1 MAARKTKAPRKTKTV
16 ERNLTRE
23 LSALL
28 AKTLLPD
35 LKERARPENV
45 REALRERWA
54 QERKEHRT
62 ADDFDDW
69 IPRTLEQIGVA
80 WILSCV
86 FVRTLE
92 DRGYL
97 THARIAG
104 EGAADAEELFFRL
117 FPSLSVRDYLLAV
130 FRELS
135 HAPGGDDVLGP
146 RHNPAWQLAPGVDA
160 TRQLLEF
167 FRETDASGELV
178 WKFGGTDTRFL
189 GDLYQDVS
197 EGVRERFALL
207 QTPEFVEEFILD
219 LTLEPAI
226 KEYGLTEVRLIDPTC
241 GSGHFLLGAF
251 KRIFEARQRKAPGL
265 PPKEHAGAALAQVYG
280 VDLNPYA
287 VAIARFRLVLAYL
300 EAAGIGKL
308 KDAPRVP
315 VNLVVADSL
324 LHGAKDANR
333 GLWEVKGDAAAWG
346 EDAFQLEDPEGA
358 ERILGQR
365 YHAVVGNPPYITCKD
380 SELRDLYRSRYR
392 SCYREYALA
401 APFTERF
408 FQLATDGGYTGLINA
423 NSFMKREF
431 GKKLIE
437 DVLPEVELSR
447 VVDTSGAYIP
457 GHGTPTVLLF
467 GRNRKAIA
475 ATVRAVLGKRGEP
488 STPTEP
494 KKGLVWSSIESDF
507 DNITFENEFVSVAD
521 VPRETFDKHPWS
533 LGGGG
538 AAGLKGV
545 IETRATTRL
554 EDLGA
559 EIGFGAVTRE
569 DEVYLVGE
577 GALDRARIPVGQRR
591 RLVAGEDV
599 RDWSMGNPTLA
610 LWPYDPTTLRA
621 VGDDTTT
628 VIRLLWPY
636 RRQLSERVAYGQSQI
651 KRGLAWFEYSMF
663 FADRFKTPYRITFAF
678 VATHNHFVLDRGSNA
693 FKQSAPIIKLP
704 ENATEEDHLA
714 LLAYLNSS
722 TACFW
727 MKQVS
732 HNKGSGADAGN
743 RQPERAKFRF
753 EFSATQIAGMPLPD
767 LSTAKSTLAQLAQ
780 EAETIAARRAEC
792 AWADDIL
799 ERHRSTDTTHILER
813 IGHAETEHETRLQKL
828 IFLQEYMDWTAYASF
843 GLAPIGIVDQF
854 RNVQA
859 DGLPRV
865 PLGARPFE
873 CLLARRGSK
882 VGIDGQTLVAEL
894 PTSWPSPMKRLWE
907 ECIKHIISSPHLALI
922 EGPEHKRRWVV
933 TPKDG
938 GGDVLTFADQSKAS
952 FRKLAL
958 DRLERFARLNAA
970 PKVES
975 GRKIGAMVAADPSA
989 NSAIEV
995 HSKLLG
1001 GEAQLVIGSLIESEA
1016 VPYLAALRY
1025 TEAGLEKRVAWEH
1038 TWALQR
1044 REDAG
1049 EKDLQI
1055 PVPPKYDSKDFRDP
1069 TFWRLRGKLD
1079 VPKERFIS
1087 YPGAEKDD
1095 DPSPLFGWAGWDHL
1109 EQATALAALY
1119 LERKQEDGWPADR
1132 LVPLLAGLLELVPW
1146 LKQWH
1151 NEPREDFGGE
1161 RLGDYYERYVE
1172 AEARALGKTL
1182 DDLRAWRPAGRR
1194 GRK

>member
-1 MAARKTKAPRKTKTV
+1 MAARKAKAPRKTKSV

-117 FPSLSVRDYLLAV
+117 FPSLSVRDYLLSV

-160 TRQLLEF
+160 TRRLLEF

-178 WKFGGTDTRFL
+178 WTFEGTDTRFL

-226 KEYGLTEVRLIDPTC
+226 KEYGLTEVRIIDPTC

-251 KRIFEARQRKAPGL
+251 KRIFEARQRKAPGVS
-265 PPKEHAGAALAQVYG
+265 PKEHAGAALAQVYG

-380 SELRDLYRSRYR
+380 AELREK
-392 SCYREYALA
+392 YRELYMSAAGKYALA
-401 APFTERF
+401 APFTERL
-408 FQLATDGGYTGLINA
+408 FQLALDGGHVGIINA

-431 GKKLIE
+431 GKKLIT
-437 DVLPEVELSR
+437 DVLANVELIR
-447 VVDTSGAYIP
+447 VLDTSGAYIP

-467 GRNRKAIA
+467 GRNRSPLP

-488 STPTEP
+488 ETPTEP
-494 KKGLVWSSIESDF
+494 EKGLVWSSITAHF
-507 DNITFENEFVSVAD
+507 DEVGFNNDYVSVVD
-521 VPRETFDKHPWS
+521 MPRETLSKHPWS

-538 AAGLKGV
+538 AAELKALL
-545 IETRATTRL
+545 ESRAGMQLRNIAT
-554 EDLGA
+554 D
-559 EIGFGAVTRE
+559 IGFDA
-569 DEVYLVGE
+569 
-577 GALDRARIPVGQRR
+577 IM
-591 RLVAGEDV
+591 GEDDLFVGPEQWIQRVAEPEHQRLLITGDTV
-599 RDWSMGNPTLA
+599 RDWGITRGDFVIF
-610 LWPYDPTTLRA
+610 PYNSHLSTKLTSKI
-621 VGDDTTT
+621 
-628 VIRLLWPY
+628 IRHLSAYRPSLIE
-636 RRQLSERVAYGQSQI
+636 RRQFGKNTLEA
-651 KRGLAWFEYSMF
+651 GLDWFEYRSF
-663 FADRFKTPYRITFAF
+663 YKSKRRTAISIGFAF
-678 VATHNHFVLDRGSNA
+678 VATHNHFVLDRGGKVFNRT
-693 FKQSAPIIKLP
+693 APIIKLP
-704 ENATEEDHLA
+704 ETATEEDHLA

-722 TACFW
+722 TACFYFR
-727 MKQVS
+727 QAGHS
-732 HNKGSGADAGN
+732 KGAQGVNEGIKSEAWEQFLEYSGTLVGSVPLPPPPEYALAIVRHLLHFAEAREACMPHALLANARGIDPATLESYEHHAEIALARMCALQEELDWLFYDAFDLLTDADRELLAQSRGEALPNFPKHVDASSDGVVRQGLHPGHRPFEIALVRDCLKADRKTAWFERNGYRSPSEIRDTYAPALQRLLDARVAIIDRNPTIRLLEQPEYKRRWTLRDWKAELRAAVHARLAEIGETEVRHSTSPMSGRRLAEEMAKRATSLGLDGLLGADA
-743 RQPERAKFRF
+743 
-753 EFSATQIAGMPLPD
+753 SD
-767 LSTAKSTLAQLAQ
+767 LRTALV
-780 EAETIAARRAEC
+780 
-792 AWADDIL
+792 DIL
-799 ERHRSTDTTHILER
+799 S
-813 IGHAETEHETRLQKL
+813 
-828 IFLQEYMDWTAYASF
+828 
-843 GLAPIGIVDQF
+843 
-854 RNVQA
+854 A
-859 DGLPRV
+859 D
-865 PLGARPFE
+865 
-873 CLLARRGSK
+873 
-882 VGIDGQTLVAEL
+882 
-894 PTSWPSPMKRLWE
+894 
-907 ECIKHIISSPHLALI
+907 
-922 EGPEHKRRWVV
+922 
-933 TPKDG
+933 
-938 GGDVLTFADQSKAS
+938 
-952 FRKLAL
+952 
-958 DRLERFARLNAA
+958 
-970 PKVES
+970 
-975 GRKIGAMVAADPSA
+975 
-989 NSAIEV
+989 
-995 HSKLLG
+995 
-1001 GEAQLVIGSLIESEA
+1001 A

-1025 TEAGLEKRVAWEH
+1025 TDSGIEKRADWEH

-1172 AEARALGKTL
+1172 AEARSLGKTL